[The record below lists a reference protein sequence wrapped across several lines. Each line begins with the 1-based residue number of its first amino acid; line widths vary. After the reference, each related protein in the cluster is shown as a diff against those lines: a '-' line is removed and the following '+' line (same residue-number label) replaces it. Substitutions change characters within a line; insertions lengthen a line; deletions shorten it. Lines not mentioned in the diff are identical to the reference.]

1 MKLHNRFPWRDERG
15 GVRLDIAE
23 GDEIENHHMKTT
35 LRRPRTKR
43 PTDHHPPLA
52 SARRRSSK
60 SVAAD
65 HHQLRH
71 KLCRE
76 ASHSPAASTG
86 PPVVPPRPAARGSR
100 RRRPRPLNSQEATS
114 TLNPQ
119 SPKPEDPNPTLERKE
134 EEKLAKLR

>member
-23 GDEIENHHMKTT
+23 GGEIENHHMKTT

-76 ASHSPAASTG
+76 ASHSPAASQAHRLFLHG
-86 PPVVPPRPAARGSR
+86 LQPVAPAAAALG
-100 RRRPRPLNSQEATS
+100 LS
-114 TLNPQ
+114 TAGKQPGF
-119 SPKPEDPNPTLERKE
+119 T
-134 EEKLAKLR
+134 